1 MEPDDAKPFQ
11 DSQNNTPVQR
21 FLARHVPTQLAN
33 PRKLCYRHRPDL
45 ARLRG
50 PDEYNFTDVQKVKCH
65 YSTVIENF
73 PIALQLTYSSI
84 SSNSF
89 FLHSKW
95 INFDVQTKQR

>member
-1 MEPDDAKPFQ
+1 MEPDDSKPVQ

-50 PDEYNFTDVQKVKCH
+50 PDEYNFTDVQKVK
-65 YSTVIENF
+65 T
-73 PIALQLTYSSI
+73 L
-84 SSNSF
+84 
-89 FLHSKW
+89 
-95 INFDVQTKQR
+95 